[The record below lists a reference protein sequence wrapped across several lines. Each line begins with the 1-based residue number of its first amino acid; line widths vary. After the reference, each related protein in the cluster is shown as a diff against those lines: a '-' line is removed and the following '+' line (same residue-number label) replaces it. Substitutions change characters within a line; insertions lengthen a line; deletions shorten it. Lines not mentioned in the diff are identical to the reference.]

1 MVRIRVEPLGKTVE
15 GEEGESLLSIL
26 EREGIPLES
35 YCGGVGSCG
44 KCVVRILE
52 GEVAPPNLLERE
64 HLGRDVDEG
73 FRLACQVGVF
83 GDLAC
88 DVSLALRGPSSPLLG
103 EGGRE
108 QVVPEDLP
116 VGRRVIKVQK
126 PPLSSVT
133 SLKEEVAKEV
143 PVPSFS
149 REALRGLSLLG
160 EEDEATFEVFWD
172 EKEVFFI
179 SPSGDEE
186 VLGVAFDLGTTTVA
200 CALLDLLSGEVLAQE
215 GALNGQIRFGAD
227 VISRLRAIQDRF
239 ENLRALHESILE
251 TMNGLIRGVCERVNR
266 RSDRIFSVTVSGNTI
281 MEHLFLGL
289 SPLSIGVAPYVPVIR
304 EGYLLRAKDVGLLAH
319 PEASVYVLPCVAGY
333 VGGDIVGGMGAFRVH
348 EAERTTLY
356 IDIGTN
362 GEIGLVFRGEIFA
375 CGTAAGPAFEGAGV
389 RFGMRAALGAISS
402 VSFEDGRITLA
413 TIGNEPPR
421 GICGT
426 GLIDLMAGLLRAGLL
441 SPTGRLR
448 EGERWASLVEEKE
461 GEKRVILSKDPY
473 IFVTQKDIEKLH
485 LALAALRAG
494 QSILRKEAGLRE
506 EDIEEVVLAGA
517 FGSFIRP
524 ESARALGLIPR
535 GVPVRSVGNASLSGA
550 KRALLSLEFRRTLEH
565 LARRVRYVEL
575 SARQDFEDAFCEGL
589 VLPEQNEQEG

>member
-1 MVRIRVEPLGKTVE
+1 MVHIRVEPLGKTVE
-15 GEEGESLLSIL
+15 GEKGESLLSIL

-52 GEVAPPNLLERE
+52 GEVTPPNLLERE

-83 GDLAC
+83 GDLTC

-103 EGGRE
+103 EEERE

-116 VGRRVIKVQK
+116 VRRKVIKLQK

-133 SLKEEVAKEV
+133 SLKEEVAKEISV
-143 PVPSFS
+143 SSFS
-149 REALRGLSLLG
+149 CEALRGLSLLG
-160 EEDEATFEVFWD
+160 EGDEATFEVFWD
-172 EKEVFFI
+172 EKKVFFI
-179 SPSGDEE
+179 SPFGDEE

-239 ENLRALHESILE
+239 ENLRALQESILE

-304 EGYLLRAKDVGLLAH
+304 EGYLLRAKDVGLLVH

-333 VGGDIVGGMGAFRVH
+333 VGGDIVGGMGVFRVH
-348 EAERTTLY
+348 EAEKTTLY

-362 GEIGLVFRGEIFA
+362 GEIGLVFRGEVFA

-402 VSFEDGRITLA
+402 VSFEDGRVTLA

-426 GLIDLMAGLLRAGLL
+426 GLIDLMAGLLKAGLL
-441 SPTGRLR
+441 SPTGRLK
-448 EGERWASLVEEKE
+448 EDERWTSLVEEKE

-524 ESARALGLIPR
+524 ESARVLGLIPR

-550 KRALLSLEFRRTLEH
+550 KKALLSLEFRKTLEH

-589 VLPEQNEQEG
+589 VLPEQSEQEG